1 MLGLAL
7 SLAIPLLPGGPGDS
21 TPGGVHDVILME
33 NSGGILMETGD
44 FILLEA

>member
-21 TPGGVHDVILME
+21 TPGGATDVWLW
-33 NSGGILMETGD
+33 ETGIGMQYETGI
-44 FILLEA
+44 FIPTE